1 MNTNPVRISNE
12 TLEFLKKFQLNRIR
26 IGTDEIKISYIN
38 ALNLIVKYFKDNNSE
53 YVKLVQMVVDKNGS

>member
-12 TLEFLKKFQLNRIR
+12 ALEFLKKFQTNRIR

-38 ALNLIVKYFKDNNSE
+38 ALNLIVKYFKNNNSE